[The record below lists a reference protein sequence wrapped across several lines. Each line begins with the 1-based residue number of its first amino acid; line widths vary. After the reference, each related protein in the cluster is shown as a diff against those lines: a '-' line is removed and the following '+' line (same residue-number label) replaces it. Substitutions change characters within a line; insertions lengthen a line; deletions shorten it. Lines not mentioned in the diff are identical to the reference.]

1 MKLFKNIKPV
11 IAIDGTSV
19 SGKGT
24 LAKNIAKKLNYDHLD
39 TGSLYRYVAYLMLI
53 RNVDFKNIIDL
64 KKKFNF
70 NQIKKLDLRNES
82 ITKLSSIIAKKK
94 EIRIFLIDIQRNFAN
109 NPPSGLGSVIDGRD
123 IGTVVVPLAEVKFFV
138 DADIVVRAKR
148 RHKDLETKGE
158 ISDYGQVLKQISE
171 RDKRDRNRAISPL
184 IKHKE
189 ALLINTSKL
198 TKEDTVKLAIEL
210 IKKTGKLKLI
220 NY

>member
-1 MKLFKNIKPV
+1 LKLFKNVKPV

-24 LAKNIAKKLNYDHLD
+24 LAKNIAKQLNYDHLD

-53 RNVDFKNIIDL
+53 DNVDLKNTISL
-64 KKKFNF
+64 RKKFNF
-70 NQIKKLDLRNES
+70 DHIKKLDLRSES
-82 ITKLSSIIAKKK
+82 ITKLSSVIAKKK
-94 EIRIFLIDIQRNFAN
+94 EIRVFLIDIQRNFAN

-123 IGTVVVPLAEVKFFV
+123 IGTVVVPLAEIKLFV
-138 DADIVVRAKR
+138 DANIVVRAKR
-148 RHKDLETKGE
+148 RHIDLKTKGE
-158 ISDYGQVLKQISE
+158 NLDYNLILKQISE
-171 RDKRDRNRAISPL
+171 RDKRDKNRAISPL

-189 ALLINTSKL
+189 ALPIDTSKL
-198 TKEDTVKLAIEL
+198 TKEDSVKLALDL